1 MKYYL
6 INFLLLCATPV
17 NAQNQEAQ
25 ITQVAQQIIS
35 NTTPIALTS
44 KSSRVPPQIEHQI
57 RGIADQLAVQYP
69 LSTNTSLGSAPPD
82 TSLSTSNV
90 FARIKNILAIG
101 FAGLA
106 FFILLHY
113 VLKKYDEKKNG
124 KKPDNISNI
133 NHNMRN
139 APCLFA
145 WPMASQT
152 EAETL
157 ARDLITKHLIA
168 RADLLP
174 QQALDPNATDG
185 VMLVTQTVKNNL
197 KTLHEHLSAQNIS
210 PFPIPIFKGHK
221 AHVQWIINTAD
232 GKG

>member
-6 INFLLLCATPV
+6 IVLLLLCATTV
-17 NAQNQEAQ
+17 NAQDQEMQ
-25 ITQVAQQIIS
+25 ITQVAKKIIS
-35 NTTPIALTS
+35 NTTNIKLTPVT
-44 KSSRVPPQIEHQI
+44 SRVAPQIEQQI
-57 RGIADQLAVQYP
+57 RAIADQLAVQYP
-69 LSTNTSLGSAPPD
+69 LNTNTPLSSVPPD
-82 TSLSTSNV
+82 TSLSTNNV
-90 FARIKNILAIG
+90 FARIKNILAFS

-124 KKPDNISNI
+124 KKPDNISTI
-133 NHNMRN
+133 TPSRRN

-168 RADLLP
+168 RADLVP
-174 QQALDPNATDG
+174 QQSLDPNATSG
-185 VMLVTQTVKNNL
+185 VMLVTQTVKSNL
-197 KTLHEHLSAQNIS
+197 KTLHEHLSAQDIS
-210 PFPIPIFKGHK
+210 AFPIPIFKGHK